1 MRILIGYDGSECAN
15 EAIEDLALA
24 GLGDDVAARVMTV
37 ADVYP
42 RLPESY
48 FEKPD
53 PAALQQMSPTFRRAH
68 ELAIAAMN
76 EAKQTVSQ
84 GVQRVAAKFP
94 QWKVE
99 PIACG
104 GTPATS
110 LIGEAR
116 TWGADLIVIGSQG
129 RGAIGRALL
138 GSVSQAVVTHAGCSV
153 RVARS
158 RQGRDATSSLPPR
171 IVLGLDGSPNAAAA
185 LGAVAMRKWPAK
197 TEVRVVVA
205 MDIRL
210 ATVLPTMT
218 HEFAWP
224 VPIDQESQDWPIHAA
239 QAAADELKRAGLDA
253 MPVVKE
259 GDPKRVLV
267 EEADAWPA
275 DCIVVGARGLSRF
288 EGMLLGSVSSAVA
301 ARAHCSVEVVRFE

>member
-15 EAIEDLALA
+15 VAIDDLALA
-24 GLGDDVAARVMTV
+24 GLGDDVEARVMTV

-53 PAALQQMSPTFRRAH
+53 PAALQQMSPTVRRAH
-68 ELAIAAMN
+68 ELAIAAMT

-84 GVQRVAAKFP
+84 GVQRLASKFP
-94 QWKVE
+94 KWKVE

-110 LIGEAR
+110 LLGEAR
-116 TWGADLIVIGSQG
+116 TWGTDLIVIGSQG

-138 GSVSQAVVTHAGCSV
+138 GSVSQTVVVHAGCSV

-158 RQGRDATSSLPPR
+158 RKGRDSTTNLPPR

-185 LGAVAMRKWPAK
+185 LNAVSLRKWVAK

-224 VPIDQESQDWPIHAA
+224 VPIDQESQDWPVHAA
-239 QAAADELKRAGLDA
+239 QAAADELKRAGVDA

-275 DCIVVGARGLSRF
+275 DCIFVGARGLSRI
-288 EGMLLGSVSSAVA
+288 EGILLGSVSSAVA